1 MSGQRIHIDGG
12 FCLCLVDGKG
22 EPILFVEYERH
33 ELDNHAVAL
42 GIAALRGSVHRLVLR
57 FGVGVFAQVL
67 LLDANQIPLVL
78 KIAGDVGEH
87 SRQIILVAEGFLEVH
102 VHQSFLFV
110 GGAYTLAAPLSTCGR
125 PDSNF
130 GGIASL
136 NRLLNCRRSI
146 LFLVI

>member
-42 GIAALRGSVHRLVLR
+42 GIATLRGSVNRLVLR

-67 LLDANQIPLVL
+67 LLDADQIALVL
-78 KIAGDVGEH
+78 EIAGNVGEH
-87 SRQIILVAEGFLEVH
+87 SCQIILVAEGFLEVH
-102 VHQSFLFV
+102 VHQSFLSNIYSDT
-110 GGAYTLAAPLSTCGR
+110 GMGN
-125 PDSNF
+125 PDSYL
-130 GGIASL
+130 GGISSL
-136 NRLLNCRRSI
+136 NRLRR
-146 LFLVI
+146 